1 MNPNEYQ
8 VGGKHYMRRSIQ
20 HWDLALELQLDYFQG
35 VITKYLDR
43 CDDKHEDPTEDLK
56 KALHYL
62 AKYNGSPFK
71 RVTPAYTE
79 AQHELLFKY
88 ANQFWIDP
96 PGRLRKEAVQAI
108 VHQRLPQ
115 AKQAIEQLLEQYHGS
130 RNDN

>member
-8 VGGKHYMRRSIQ
+8 VGGNHYMRRSIQ

-35 VITKYLDR
+35 VITKYIDR
-43 CDDKHEDPTEDLK
+43 CDDKHEDPTEDLE

-71 RVTPAYTE
+71 RVAPAYTE
-79 AQHELLFKY
+79 AQY
-88 ANQFWIDP
+88 ALTNEYLNQFP
-96 PGRLRKEAVQAI
+96 NGLRKEAVRAI

-115 AKQAIEQLLEQYHGS
+115 AKQAIEQLLEQHHGS